1 MGLKMKSLFPYFC
14 LELRIIYL
22 NLNMDLLKVGS
33 QAPKFIGLDQDGN
46 EVKLSDFKG
55 KKLVLYFY
63 PKASTP
69 GCTAESCD
77 FRDNYKSLLEKGFA
91 VVGVSADSI
100 KRQKNFA
107 EKNSL
112 LFPLL
117 ADEQLEI
124 IKAYACWG
132 PKKLYGKEYEGIYR
146 KTFLIDENG
155 NIELI
160 IDKVKT
166 KAATEQLLAAL
177 ENKNG

>member
-1 MGLKMKSLFPYFC
+1 
-14 LELRIIYL
+14 
-22 NLNMDLLKVGS
+22 MDTLKVDS
-33 QAPKFIGLDQDGN
+33 QAPDFKGLDQDEK
-46 EVKLSDFKG
+46 EVNLSYFKG

-77 FRDNYKSLLEKGFA
+77 FRDNYQRLLGKGFA

-107 EKNSL
+107 EKNTL
-112 LFPLL
+112 PFPLI

-124 IKAYACWG
+124 IKAYGCWG
-132 PKKLYGKEYEGIYR
+132 PKKLYGREYEGIYR

-155 NIELI
+155 KIELI

-166 KAATEQLLAAL
+166 KASTEQLLEAL
-177 ENKNG
+177 ELKNK

>member
-1 MGLKMKSLFPYFC
+1 
-14 LELRIIYL
+14 
-22 NLNMDLLKVGS
+22 MDTLKVGD
-33 QAPKFIGLDQDGN
+33 QAPDFKGVDQN
-46 EVKLSDFKG
+46 EKEVKLSDYKG

-77 FRDNYKSLLEKGFA
+77 FRDNYQSLLSQGFA

-107 EKNSL
+107 EKNTL
-112 LFPLL
+112 PFPLI
-117 ADEQLEI
+117 ADEKKEI
-124 IKAYACWG
+124 IKAFGCWG
-132 PKKLYGKEYEGIYR
+132 FKKLYGREYEGIYR

-155 NIELI
+155 SLELI
-160 IDKVKT
+160 IEKVKT

-177 ENKNG
+177 ELKNK

>member
-1 MGLKMKSLFPYFC
+1 MNILKA
-14 LELRIIYL
+14 
-22 NLNMDLLKVGS
+22 GS
-33 QAPKFIGLDQDGN
+33 QAPDFNGVDQDGQD
-46 EVKLSDFKG
+46 VKLSDFKG

-77 FRDNYKSLLEKGFA
+77 FRDNYQSLLGKGFT

-107 EKNSL
+107 EKNTL
-112 LFPLL
+112 PFPLI

-124 IKAYACWG
+124 IKAYGCWG
-132 PKKLYGKEYEGIYR
+132 PKKLYGREYEGIYR

-155 NIELI
+155 KIELI
-160 IDKVKT
+160 IEKVKT
-166 KAATEQLLAAL
+166 KAATEQLLTAL
-177 ENKNG
+177 ESKK

>member
-1 MGLKMKSLFPYFC
+1 
-14 LELRIIYL
+14 
-22 NLNMDLLKVGS
+22 MDTLKVGD
-33 QAPKFIGLDQDGN
+33 QAPDIKGVDQDEN

-77 FRDNYKSLLEKGFA
+77 FRDHYQSLISKGFA
-91 VVGVSADSI
+91 VVGVSADSV

-107 EKNSL
+107 QKNALPFSL
-112 LFPLL
+112 I
-117 ADEQLEI
+117 ADEEKEI
-124 IKAYACWG
+124 IKAYGCWG
-132 PKKLYGKEYEGIYR
+132 PKKLYGREYEGIYR

-155 NIELI
+155 SIELI
-160 IDKVKT
+160 IEKVKT

-177 ENKNG
+177 ELKQK

>member
-1 MGLKMKSLFPYFC
+1 
-14 LELRIIYL
+14 
-22 NLNMDLLKVGS
+22 MDTLKVDS
-33 QAPKFIGLDQDGN
+33 QAPDFKGLDQDEK
-46 EVKLSDFKG
+46 EVNLSYFKG

-77 FRDNYKSLLEKGFA
+77 FRDNYQRLLGKGFA

-112 LFPLL
+112 PFPLI

-124 IKAYACWG
+124 IKAYGCWG
-132 PKKLYGKEYEGIYR
+132 PKKLYGREYEGIYR

-155 NIELI
+155 KIELI

-166 KAATEQLLAAL
+166 KASTEQLLEAL
-177 ENKNG
+177 ELKNK

>member
-1 MGLKMKSLFPYFC
+1 M
-14 LELRIIYL
+14 
-22 NLNMDLLKVGS
+22 
-33 QAPKFIGLDQDGN
+33 
-46 EVKLSDFKG
+46 
-55 KKLVLYFY
+55 YFY

-77 FRDNYKSLLEKGFA
+77 FRDNYQRLLGKGFA

-107 EKNSL
+107 EKNTL
-112 LFPLL
+112 PFPLI

-124 IKAYACWG
+124 IKAYGCWG
-132 PKKLYGKEYEGIYR
+132 PKKLYGREYEGIYR

-155 NIELI
+155 KIELI

-166 KAATEQLLAAL
+166 KASTEQLLEAL
-177 ENKNG
+177 ELKNK